1 MKTIRIVLVLTLICS
16 QGCEPTP
23 TNKPDPNVK
32 VELLKFEA
40 VWCGPCREQ
49 KPIIEQLK
57 KEFPTVEF
65 LAIDTDQNANMS
77 ALYHVSR
84 LPTLVI
90 LVNGREAM
98 RYTGLQSHGTLK
110 NALNRATTGKLV
122 PASNAN

>member
-1 MKTIRIVLVLTLICS
+1 MKTIRIALVLCCCF
-16 QGCEPTP
+16 GCDQASST
-23 TNKPDPNVK
+23 TKPLANVK

-65 LAIDTDQNANMS
+65 TAIDTDQNANMA
-77 ALYHVSR
+77 ALYQVSQ
-84 LPTLVI
+84 LPTLVV
-90 LVNGREAM
+90 LVDGREAV

-110 NALNRATTGKLV
+110 NVLNRATTGKLV
-122 PASNAN
+122 AK